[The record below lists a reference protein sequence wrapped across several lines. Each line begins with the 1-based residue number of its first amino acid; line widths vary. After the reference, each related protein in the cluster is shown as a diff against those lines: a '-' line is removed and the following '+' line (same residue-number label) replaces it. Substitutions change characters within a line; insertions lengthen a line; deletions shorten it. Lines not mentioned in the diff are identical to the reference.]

1 MVNSAR
7 RKKEKSESKT
17 DENEDEI
24 TEKGLE
30 EESAD
35 ESDDESHAENL
46 AEDFEEDE
54 QSDAEPLPDIEVTSK
69 DQATRTLEVRRAIE
83 ERMEQ
88 RKFKDDLDYLDEGI

>member
-1 MVNSAR
+1 MSKTRIGDLIQIGDRFHCSRSPFPKGVKLANSAR

-35 ESDDESHAENL
+35 ESDDESHA
-46 AEDFEEDE
+46 
-54 QSDAEPLPDIEVTSK
+54 
-69 DQATRTLEVRRAIE
+69 
-83 ERMEQ
+83 
-88 RKFKDDLDYLDEGI
+88 